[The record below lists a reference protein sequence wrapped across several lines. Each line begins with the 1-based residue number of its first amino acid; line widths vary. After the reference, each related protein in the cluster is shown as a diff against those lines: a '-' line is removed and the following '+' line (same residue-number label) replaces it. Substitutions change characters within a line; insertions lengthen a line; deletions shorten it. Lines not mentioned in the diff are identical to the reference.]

1 MNMGSS
7 GVSTDCT
14 IYVEAMG
21 YRQDAL
27 DAAMQYGTPVTFRLR
42 KESDVGR
49 DSLGTMKNKTLVAGF
64 NTFALPVERQPD
76 ARKLE
81 KAGVRAEVDVLIY
94 TPIQSW
100 IDAGIISDDTLGVD
114 FSAID
119 MIRTYV
125 LLDGQEFKIADK
137 GLSMRVGK
145 FPVYITF
152 GLKRN

>member
-27 DAAMQYGTPVTFRLR
+27 DAAMQYGTPVTFRPR
-42 KESDVGR
+42 KESDVSR
-49 DSLGTMKNKTLVAGF
+49 DSLGTIKKKSITP
-64 NTFALPVERQPD
+64 TFETWALPVERQPD

-100 IDAGIISDDTLGVD
+100 IDAGLFSDDTAGKD

-119 MIRTYV
+119 MIRDTV
-125 LLDGQEFKIADK
+125 ILDGQEFKIADK
-137 GLSMRVGK
+137 GLSTRIGK
-145 FPVYITF
+145 YPVYITF

>member
-1 MNMGSS
+1 MGSS

-14 IYVEAMG
+14 VYLEAQG

-27 DAAMQYGTPVTFRLR
+27 DAAMQYGTPVTFRPR
-42 KESDVGR
+42 KESDVSR
-49 DSLGTMKNKTLVAGF
+49 DSLGTIKKKSITP
-64 NTFALPVERQPD
+64 TFETWALPVERQPD

-81 KAGVRAEVDVLIY
+81 KAGVREIVDVLIY

-100 IDAGIISDDTLGVD
+100 IDAGLVEDSTLGID
-114 FSAID
+114 FSRID
-119 MIRTYV
+119 TIRDTV
-125 LLDGQEFKIADK
+125 LLDGEEFKIADK
-137 GLSMRVGK
+137 ALSTRVGK

>member
-1 MNMGSS
+1 MGSS

-14 IYVEAMG
+14 VYVEAMG

-27 DAAMQYGTPVTFRLR
+27 DAAMQYGTPITFRPR
-42 KESDVGR
+42 KEIDVSR
-49 DSLGTMKNKTLVAGF
+49 DTLGTIKKKSITP
-64 NTFALPVERQPD
+64 TFETWALPVERQPD

-81 KAGVRAEVDVLIY
+81 KAGVREVVDVLIY

-100 IDAGIISDDTLGVD
+100 IDAGLVSDDTLGKD
-114 FSAID
+114 FTAID
-119 MIRTYV
+119 MIRDTV

-137 GLSMRVGK
+137 GLSMRIGK
-145 FPVYITF
+145 FPVFITF